1 MTKEAKN
8 QGTVLIIDDNQSLL
22 RLVEMTLTAQG
33 FEVLTAADGE
43 SGLELFQTTLTPP
56 DIVILDVMMPGM
68 DGLEVCQ
75 RIRERSNVPLLF
87 LTARGHA
94 QSRAEGLM
102 LGADDYMS
110 KPYDVREL
118 LARIEALLRRAR
130 MAYESPPKIWRFGKG
145 ALVINPGTHQV
156 FVNRKLVHLTPTE
169 YNLLHFLA
177 KNGGRPLTI
186 NAIYNAVW
194 SYESDADPKTVRWY
208 IWRLRQKIEEDP
220 DDPQFIHTEPGV
232 GYRFSPI

>member
-1 MTKEAKN
+1 MKKEAQN
-8 QGTVLIIDDNQSLL
+8 QGTVLIIDDDQSLL
-22 RLVEMTLTAQG
+22 RLVEMTLTARG
-33 FEVLTAADGE
+33 FGVLTASDGE
-43 SGLELFQTTLTPP
+43 SGLELFQTTPP

-75 RIRERSNVPLLF
+75 KIRECSNVPLLF

-94 QSRAEGLM
+94 QARVEGLM

-110 KPYDVREL
+110 KPYDVHEL

-130 MAYESPPKIWRFGKG
+130 LAYESPAKVWRFGEG

-177 KNGGRPLTI
+177 KNGGRALTI

-208 IWRLRQKIEEDP
+208 IWRLRQKVEEDP
-220 DDPQFIHTEPGV
+220 DNPQFILTEPGV